1 MLETSVLWLRIA
13 TFLYAIGLLHALIV
27 ALRRNSSLFPAA
39 ILAFR
44 IAVVIHAVSLVEL
57 GMLSGHI
64 PADNVYESLS
74 LCAFLVAVAYLI
86 VHHRYG
92 LASAGVAIFPLVFL
106 MAQVG
111 AMEIPVAGWTDLRVR
126 QSWLLVHVL
135 LILTGYAALL
145 VTAIGS
151 ILYLVQ
157 ERRLKAKASKSALDR
172 LPPLATLDNL
182 VTRAMGLGFVFIT
195 LGVIAGS
202 TWAFV
207 ESGTR
212 WFGEAKIILSLITW
226 ALCLAMIFLRASA
239 GWRGRRAAMMALTVL
254 GCNLVTWI
262 AHVGMQPTL
271 K

>member
-1 MLETSVLWLRIA
+1 MLETSVLWLRVA

-27 ALRRNSSLFPAA
+27 ALRRNSNVFPVAIGSFRVAA
-39 ILAFR
+39 VL
-44 IAVVIHAVSLVEL
+44 HAVSLVEAGL
-57 GMLSGHI
+57 SSGHI

-74 LCAFLVAVAYLI
+74 LCAFLIAIAYLI
-86 VHHRYG
+86 SHFRYA
-92 LASAGVAIFPLVFL
+92 LSSAAIAIFPLVFL
-106 MAQVG
+106 MALVG
-111 AMEIPVAGWTDLRVR
+111 AMEIPVSGWTDLRVR
-126 QSWLLVHVL
+126 QSWLQVHIL
-135 LILTGYAALL
+135 LILTGLAALL

-157 ERRLKAKASKSALDR
+157 ERRLKSKTSSSAFDR

-182 VTRAMGLGFVFIT
+182 ISRAMGLGFVLIT

-212 WFGEAKIILSLITW
+212 WFGEPRIVISLITW
-226 ALCLAMIFLRASA
+226 ALSLAMIFLRVSA

-262 AHVGMQPTL
+262 AHVGLQPTL